1 MLNRLFGRG
10 PKGLNDLSQDELMKE
25 RTKLELEE
33 RKTLKKLEA
42 LEKEKNKLFED
53 AKQSGS
59 KAVMQVKARQIRD
72 IDHRVKEQQS
82 KIRRLGK
89 MLQLVNV
96 QLSQMER
103 GQLLGSDSPFAQLIN
118 ETSSADLS
126 AWLDGNLAEGSLVE
140 HKVDDILSSFRDADE
155 LRGETTGDSEL
166 DAIMQQIEEAQAIDA
181 MGAEMMLDEDD
192 TEDASYTQ

>member
-42 LEKEKNKLFED
+42 LEKDKNRLFEE
-53 AKQSGS
+53 AKRSGS

-72 IDHRVKEQQS
+72 IDHRIKEQQS
-82 KIRRLGK
+82 NIRRLGK

-96 QLSQMER
+96 QLLQMEK
-103 GQLLGSDSPFAQLIN
+103 GQLLGSDSPFAKLIT

-140 HKVDDILSSFRDADE
+140 HKVDEILSSFRDADE
-155 LRGETTGDSEL
+155 LRGDVTGDPEL

-181 MGAEMMLDEDD
+181 MSAEMMLDESDAA
-192 TEDASYTQ
+192 DASYAQ

>member
-1 MLNRLFGRG
+1 MLDRLFGRSH
-10 PKGLNDLSQDELMKE
+10 KGLSDLTLDELMKE

-42 LEKEKNKLFED
+42 LEKEKARLFEE
-53 AKQSGS
+53 AKRSGS

-72 IDHRVKEQQS
+72 IDHRVKEQQGN
-82 KIRRLGK
+82 IRRLGK

-96 QLSQMER
+96 QILQMEK
-103 GQLLGSDSPFAQLIN
+103 GQLLGSESPFAKLIN
-118 ETSSADLS
+118 ETSSAELS

-140 HKVDDILSSFRDADE
+140 HKIDEILSSFRDADE
-155 LRGETTGDSEL
+155 LRGSVTGDPEL

-181 MGAEMMLDEDD
+181 MDAEIMEADD
-192 TEDASYTQ
+192 SEDASYTQ

>member
-82 KIRRLGK
+82 NIRRLGK